1 MESQLYLRG
10 RRQHTVI
17 KFVTW
22 NLLALEVILVIGALT
37 RAVAGETA
45 VLLLAMNSVLL
56 IASTARLRRNPSCC
70 R

>member
-17 KFVTW
+17 KFLTW
-22 NLLALEVILVIGALT
+22 ILLALEVVLVVGALT
-37 RAVAGETA
+37 RSVAGDIA

-56 IASTARLRRNPSCC
+56 IASAARLRRKPSCC